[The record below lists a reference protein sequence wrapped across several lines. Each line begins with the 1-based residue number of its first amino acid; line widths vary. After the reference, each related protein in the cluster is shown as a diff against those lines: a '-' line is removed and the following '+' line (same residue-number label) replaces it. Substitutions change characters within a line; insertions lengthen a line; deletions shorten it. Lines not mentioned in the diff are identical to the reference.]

1 MNNELLIYKSPKS
14 LFSEAIRTL
23 RTNLQFSLAAN
34 KANMVMVTSS
44 VPGEGKSFIS
54 ANLSVAFSMNNL
66 KVLLVDCDMRKG
78 RLHKIFNIDNE
89 KGLSNL
95 LLDDIKNF
103 KKYIIKTE
111 IDKVSI
117 LPIGI
122 IPPNPSELL
131 NSDKFKNLLSLLKEN
146 YDLVILDTPP
156 IGSVADSLVIAKYSD
171 EAVIV
176 TSYKTTPM
184 EDLNETKK
192 ALEAT
197 GVKIA
202 GVIVNKM
209 KTKKSSKFY
218 YNKYYN

>member
-1 MNNELLIYKSPKS
+1 MNKELLFYNNPKG
-14 LFSEAIRTL
+14 LFSESIRTL

-34 KANMVMVTSS
+34 EANMVMITSS

-54 ANLSVAFSMNNL
+54 ANLGIAFSMTNL

-78 RLHKIFNIDNE
+78 RLHNIFKVDNE
-89 KGLSNL
+89 IGLSNL
-95 LLDDIKNF
+95 LLDDIKNY
-103 KKYIIKTE
+103 KKYIKKTE
-111 IDKVSI
+111 IENVSI

-131 NSDKFKNLLSLLKEN
+131 NSEKFKNLLDILKEN

-156 IGSVADSLVIAKYSD
+156 IGSVADSLIIAKYVD

-176 TSYKTTPM
+176 TSHKSTPM
-184 EDLNETKK
+184 EELNETKK
-192 ALEAT
+192 ALEST

-202 GVIVNKM
+202 GVIINKLR
-209 KTKKSSKFY
+209 TKKSSR
-218 YNKYYN
+218 YNYDKYYN